1 MRINA
6 RLDDEYEEKFHEAQR
21 HTGKTRTEILKEALD
36 DYFQAESEQAEQ
48 DALAKNRKIVEMIG
62 GIVKGPEDGSV
73 NYKKYVM
80 DYLDEKYPDR

>member
-6 RLDDEYEEKFHEAQR
+6 RLDDEYEKKFNEAQR

-36 DYFQAESEQAEQ
+36 DYFQAESYQAEQ

-62 GIVKGPEDGSV
+62 GIVEGPEDGSV

-80 DYLDEKYPDR
+80 DYLDEKYPDC

>member
-6 RLDDEYEEKFHEAQR
+6 RLDDEYKEKFDEVQR
-21 HTGKTRTEILKEALD
+21 HSGQTRTEILKEALD
-36 DYFQAESEQAEQ
+36 DYFQVEYNKVKQ

-62 GIVKGPEDGSV
+62 GIFDGPEDGSV